1 MGEKRNAKDMG
12 QHLMGFEKR
21 KQKQSKGNKKNKKH
35 ANNDMKTMYKSR
47 VPPRSAGFNA
57 PSRALVLEQ
66 AMFKVSWL

>member
-1 MGEKRNAKDMG
+1 MD
-12 QHLMGFEKR
+12 QHLMGFEKKKTKTIKR
-21 KQKQSKGNKKNKKH
+21 KQKKNKKH